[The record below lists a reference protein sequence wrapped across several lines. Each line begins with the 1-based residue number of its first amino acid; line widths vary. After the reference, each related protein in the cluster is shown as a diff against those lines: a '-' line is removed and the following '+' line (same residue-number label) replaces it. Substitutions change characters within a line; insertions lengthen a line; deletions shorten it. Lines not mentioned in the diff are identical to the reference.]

1 MLSVALSDLD
11 ALSEKALNLTVAL
24 GPPPLVK
31 PPQKELAFLGKGSVD
46 EPRRR
51 RFTLCSP
58 SPWLILTPLVE
69 RH

>member
-1 MLSVALSDLD
+1 MLSVALADLD
-11 ALSEKALNLTVAL
+11 ALSEKALNITVAL

-51 RFTLCSP
+51 RFTPCSS

>member
-1 MLSVALSDLD
+1 MFSVALADLD
-11 ALSEKALNLTVAL
+11 ALSEKALNINVAL
-24 GPPPLVK
+24 GPPRLVK
-31 PPQKELAFLGKGSVD
+31 LPQKELAFLGKGSVD

-51 RFTLCSP
+51 RFIPCSP

>member
-1 MLSVALSDLD
+1 MRSIALADLD
-11 ALSEKALNLTVAL
+11 ALSGKALNLTVAL

-31 PPQKELAFLGKGSVD
+31 LPQKDLAFLGKGSVD
-46 EPRRR
+46 ESRRR
-51 RFTLCSP
+51 MFTPCSP

>member
-1 MLSVALSDLD
+1 MHSFALADFG
-11 ALSEKALNLTVAL
+11 ALGGKALNLTVAL

-46 EPRRR
+46 EPLRR
-51 RFTLCSP
+51 RFTPCSP
-58 SPWLILTPLVE
+58 SPCLILTPLVE